1 MYFGTRCS
9 DGVLVTLGAATIAGV
24 AAGMAAGMPAG
35 MAAGIAAMGA
45 RRTAAAVVIG
55 ADGFDGATSVAVDD
69 ETLGAVEVMTSVGS
83 CDVGVAAGSAADSFE
98 PALAEPLAPAQ
109 PATTIE
115 RTAAPA
121 RERAAYERAC
131 LTMTHASE

>member
-24 AAGMAAGMPAG
+24 AAGMAAGA
-35 MAAGIAAMGA
+35 AAMGA
-45 RRTAAAVVIG
+45 RRTAAVVLGI
-55 ADGFDGATSVAVDD
+55 DGFDGATSVAVDD
-69 ETLGAVEVMTSVGS
+69 ETLGAVEVMASVGS
-83 CDVGVAAGSAADSFE
+83 CDVGVAAGSAADNFE

-131 LTMTHASE
+131 LTTTHASE

>member
-24 AAGMAAGMPAG
+24 AAGMAAGA
-35 MAAGIAAMGA
+35 AAMGA
-45 RRTAAAVVIG
+45 RRTAAVVLG
-55 ADGFDGATSVAVDD
+55 VGGFDGAT
-69 ETLGAVEVMTSVGS
+69 
-83 CDVGVAAGSAADSFE
+83 CVGVDGERLGVGDVMESEGSGNVGADAGSGADRAALT
-98 PALAEPLAPAQ
+98 LAEPLAPAQ

-115 RTAAPA
+115 RTAAPT

-131 LTMTHASE
+131 LTTTHASE

>member
-24 AAGMAAGMPAG
+24 AAGA
-35 MAAGIAAMGA
+35 AAMGA
-45 RRTAAAVVIG
+45 RRTAAVVLG
-55 ADGFDGATSVAVDD
+55 TDGFDGATRVAVDD
-69 ETLGAVEVMTSVGS
+69 ETLGAVEVMASRGS
-83 CDVGVAAGSAADSFE
+83 CDVGVAAGSAADSFAPE
-98 PALAEPLAPAQ
+98 LAEPLAPAQ

-121 RERAAYERAC
+121 RERAAYQWAC
-131 LTMTHASE
+131 LTTTHASE